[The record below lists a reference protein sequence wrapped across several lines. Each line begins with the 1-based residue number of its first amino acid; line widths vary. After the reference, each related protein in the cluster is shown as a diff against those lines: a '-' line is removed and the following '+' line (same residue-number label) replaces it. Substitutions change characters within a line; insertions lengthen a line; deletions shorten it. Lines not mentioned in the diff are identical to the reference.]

1 MIYYSNNYINIQKGN
16 VKNRNI
22 MAKSQFLECGKII
35 NTHGVRGAVKLES
48 WCDTPQDLASLKKV
62 YLKDGAEYKQ
72 HKIKKASVFKQFVL
86 FELEGVNDIDS
97 AMTLRGKVVFADR
110 DDISIDEDSF
120 FIADIIGLSVIDL
133 ESGEKIGTLSDVLN
147 LGASDLY
154 EIKTENGQKLIP
166 AVPEFV
172 KEVDL
177 ERGIFVSLIEGM
189 LD

>member
-1 MIYYSNNYINIQKGN
+1 M
-16 VKNRNI
+16 
-22 MAKSQFLECGKII
+22 
-35 NTHGVRGAVKLES
+35 KLES

-62 YLKDGAEYKQ
+62 YLKEGTEYKPY
-72 HKIKKASVFKQFVL
+72 KVKKASVFKQFVL
-86 FELEGVNDIDS
+86 VELDGVNDIDH
-97 AMTLRGKVVFADR
+97 AMTLCGKVVFADR

-120 FIADIIGLSVIDL
+120 FIADIIGLPVIDL

-154 EIKTENGQKLIP
+154 EINTESGKKLIP

-172 KEVDL
+172 KEVDS